1 MSQITLSSVEGD
13 PLLVPDRLWKP
24 PNDPNLHLPRI
35 LCLHGGGTNARIF
48 RTQCRVIRARL
59 ATLFRLVF
67 VDAPYFSQPG
77 PDVELV
83 YANWGPFRSWRRP
96 GHAAGNGIKLGH
108 ADKGEIERIDQ
119 SIKQGMDKDDKLG
132 ATGTWVGLMGFSQGA
147 NIAASLLLRQQNQ
160 ATKVGAETVRLQF
173 SLPSKANFCF
183 AVLLAGR
190 APLLCMEPDSN
201 AHLAAESPVQNLL
214 QLPTVHVH
222 GLKDAGITMHREL
235 LKCCERESTKVVKWD
250 GDHRVPIKSQDVALL
265 VIAVLDAAS
274 KGGVII

>member
-1 MSQITLSSVEGD
+1 MPQITLSSVEGD
-13 PLLVPDRLWKP
+13 PPFVPDQLWKP
-24 PNDPNLHLPRI
+24 PNDPSLHLPRI

-59 ATLFRLVF
+59 VTFFRLVF
-67 VDAPYFSQPG
+67 VDAPYFSRPG

-83 YANWGPFRSWRRP
+83 YADWGPFRSWRRP
-96 GHAAGNGIKLGH
+96 GYVAGDGIKLHH
-108 ADKGEIERIDQ
+108 AEQGEIEKIDQ
-119 SIKQGMDKDDKLG
+119 SIRQGMDKDDELG
-132 ATGTWVGLMGFSQGA
+132 ATGAWVGLMGFSQGA

-160 ATKVGAETVRLQF
+160 AAKVGAQTGRLQ
-173 SLPSKANFCF
+173 SILPLKTSFCF

-190 APLLCMEPDSN
+190 APLLCMEPHLN
-201 AHLAAESPVQNLL
+201 AHLAAESPVQSLL

-222 GLKDAGITMHREL
+222 GLKDVGITMHREL
-235 LKCCERESTKVVKWD
+235 LKCCERESTRVVKWD
-250 GDHRVPIKSQDVALL
+250 GDHRVPIKTQDVALL